1 MKITLNTDR
10 HEMFWFTTD
19 GSIHISHVNPITNIE
34 SPSTLSLQTIRELVN
49 AHDKNQIYVNNIAFL
64 KQLLQEKLKKQNNA
78 VAKRTTLREPQDINR
93 GKPVQAK
100 KEEDKALEMAM
111 LPISK
116 LKVAIA
122 QTNNVMFLTDVYRH
136 EAEKKNPRKSAL
148 QVIEKRLEELGSPLA
163 VLEPSDDLE
172 ITDEEEKKI
181 MVDQETG
188 AIKDI
193 DDEKE

>member
-19 GSIHISHVNPITNIE
+19 GSIHVSHISPTTNIE

-49 AHDKNQIYVNNIAFL
+49 AHNKNQIYVNNIAFL
-64 KQLLQEKLKKQNNA
+64 KQLLQEKLKKQSN
-78 VAKRTTLREPQDINR
+78 VANKQSTLREPQNINR
-93 GKPVQAK
+93 NKPVQT

-111 LPISK
+111 LPIAK
-116 LKVAIA
+116 LKVAVA
-122 QTNNVMFLTDVYRH
+122 QTNNVMFLTDIYRH
-136 EAEKKNPRKSAL
+136 ETEKKNPRKSAL
-148 QVIEKRLEELGSPLA
+148 QAIEKRLEDLGSPLA

-188 AIKDI
+188 AIKDVE
-193 DDEKE
+193 DEKE